1 MPDME
6 DFEIRPGTIGD
17 RGRTPD
23 RAPRLAAEVKRA
35 AMRGGHLARRPRPAG
50 RRGTGTRGR
59 GRNAGLRLRA
69 DPAGRRVVIKARV
82 VRQKG
87 MAFRSAPLARHIA
100 YLERDGVTRDGR
112 DASMFDAASDAAD
125 RDAFAAR
132 CADDRHHFR
141 FIVSPEDAGELDSLR
156 DYTRD
161 LMGDVAR
168 DLGTQLDWV
177 AVDHWNT
184 DNPHVH
190 VLLRGV
196 TDDGQDLVIDRGYV
210 SSGMRA
216 RAEQRMTLELGP
228 RTAQEIAAARDRDVE
243 ADRWTRLDHKLRA
256 MANEQGQ
263 VDLRRD
269 PGGTDGDQRR
279 LIGRAMKLERMGLA
293 QSEGSGRWR
302 IDAQLEPTLRDL
314 ATRGDIIRTLH
325 RAMSGQG
332 WRVDPE
338 RLALH
343 GEGNAEPVIGRLVER
358 GLRDELAGT
367 AYAVID
373 GVDGRHH
380 HVAFASLE
388 LTGDAADGAIVEV
401 RSWTDARARARS
413 SLAVRSDLTIGEQV
427 TARGATWLDRQ
438 LVARDPVAL
447 GDGFGRDVAAAL
459 AARREVLIEQGLGQR
474 SGAGAVF
481 VPNLLATLAA
491 RDLAEAADRIAART
505 GLDWQ
510 RADTGDAVCGIYRE
524 RVTLASG
531 RFAMIDNGLGFQLV
545 PWRPSLDLHIGETI
559 GGEVRAGG
567 GIGLAPIRERGL
579 SL

>member
-1 MPDME
+1 M
-6 DFEIRPGTIGD
+6 
-17 RGRTPD
+17 
-23 RAPRLAAEVKRA
+23 
-35 AMRGGHLARRPRPAG
+35 
-50 RRGTGTRGR
+50 
-59 GRNAGLRLRA
+59 
-69 DPAGRRVVIKARV
+69 VIKARI

-87 MAFRSAPLARHIA
+87 TTFRSAPLARHIA

-112 DASMFDAASDAAD
+112 DATMFDAASETAD
-125 RDAFAAR
+125 GDGFAER

-156 DYTRD
+156 SFTRD
-161 LMGDVAR
+161 LMQDVAQ
-168 DLGTQLDWV
+168 DLGTRLDWV

-190 VLLRGV
+190 VLVRGV
-196 TDDGQDLVIDRGYV
+196 TDDGQDLVIDRSYI

-228 RTAQEIAAARDRDVE
+228 RTEQEIAAARDRDVE
-243 ADRWTRLDHKLRA
+243 ADRWTRLDHRLRTVA
-256 MANEQGQ
+256 DEHGL
-263 VDLRRD
+263 VDLRPD
-269 PGGTDGDQRR
+269 IDGTDADQRR
-279 LIGRAMKLERMGLA
+279 LIGRAMKLERLGLA
-293 QSEGSGRWR
+293 QAEGPGLWR
-302 IDAQLEPTLRDL
+302 IDAQLESTLRDL
-314 ATRGDIIRTLH
+314 ATRGDIIKTLH

-343 GEGNAEPVIGRLVER
+343 GEGAAEPVIGRLVER

-373 GVDGRHH
+373 GLDGRHH
-380 HVAFASLE
+380 HVPFASLE
-388 LTGDAADGAIVEV
+388 LSSDAAPGAIVEV
-401 RSWTDARARARS
+401 RSWTDTKGQPRS

-438 LVARDPVAL
+438 LVSRDPVTL
-447 GDGFGRDVAAAL
+447 GGGFGRDVASAL
-459 AARREVLIEQGLGQR
+459 AARSEALIEQGLGQR
-474 SGAGAVF
+474 SGVGVVF
-481 VPNLLATLAA
+481 VPNLVATLAA
-491 RDLAEAADRIAART
+491 CDLSEAAERITART

-510 RADTGDAVCGIYRE
+510 RADAGDPIGGIYRE

-545 PWRPSLDLHIGETI
+545 PWRPSLDLHLGQTI
-559 GGEVRAGG
+559 AGEVRAGG
-567 GIGLAPIRERGL
+567 GISLSPLRERGL